1 MTPSNKCIDLIKQ
14 FEGLSLK
21 SYICPAGVNTIGYGN
36 TRWQDGRKVEL
47 GEQTTMT
54 GATKLLQF
62 YVNKFADSLPDMKV
76 NQNQFDAIV
85 SFVYNVG
92 MANFKFSTLFKLIK
106 ANPNDPNIREEFMKW
121 TKARDSKT
129 GTLKTLKGLVKRR
142 EAEANLYFA

>member
-1 MTPSNKCIDLIKQ
+1 MTPSDKCIELIKQ

-21 SYICPAGVNTIGYGN
+21 AYICPAGIATIGYGN
-36 TRWQDGRKVEL
+36 TRWQDNRRVEL
-47 GEQTTMT
+47 GEQITMS

-62 YVNKFADSLPDMKV
+62 YVNKFASDLPDMKL

-106 ANPNDPNIREEFMKW
+106 ANPQDPNIRDEFMKW
-121 TKARDSKT
+121 TKARDTKT
-129 GTLKTLKGLVKRR
+129 DSLRILKGLVKRR